1 MVSTDGHVLMTDP
14 LDKMGSPTHS
24 PNRNF
29 AISQNGQRIA
39 VSLDSMNVKK
49 HFRSEEN
56 VRRVSTHL
64 VLYDLHLR
72 QRVLNLNITPL
83 PEHDYDFALSPDGSK
98 LAVLNV
104 RNVSVY
110 SVPVQ

>member
-1 MVSTDGHVLMTDP
+1 MTDP

-24 PNRNF
+24 PNRNV
-29 AISQNGQRIA
+29 AIYQNGKLVA
-39 VSLDSMNVKK
+39 VSLDSMDVKK
-49 HFRSEEN
+49 HFRSEES
-56 VRRVSTHL
+56 VRRVSTPL

-83 PEHDYDFALSPDGSK
+83 PEHDYDFVSSPDGSK

>member
-1 MVSTDGHVLMTDP
+1 
-14 LDKMGSPTHS
+14 
-24 PNRNF
+24 
-29 AISQNGQRIA
+29 
-39 VSLDSMNVKK
+39 
-49 HFRSEEN
+49 

-72 QRVLNLNITPL
+72 KRVLNLNITPL
-83 PEHDYDFALSPDGSK
+83 PELDYDFALSPDGSK